1 MGDDHIDD
9 RFHKNESRFAVGL
22 DKGICTLPQGES
34 RTSIV
39 VLWGDERA
47 FHGRDAKNHEELLV
61 TALLHEGVEKATGE
75 EQSIGSL
82 LDRFQVVIVLRS
94 KPLKINYGNGLH

>member
-9 RFHKNESRFAVGL
+9 RFHKNEGRFAVGL

-34 RTSIV
+34 KTSIV

-47 FHGRDAKNHEELLV
+47 FHGRNAENHKELLI
-61 TALLHEGVEKATGE
+61 TTLLHEGIEKATGE
-75 EQSIGSL
+75 EQSVGSL

-94 KPLKINYGNGLH
+94 KPLKIHYGNSLH